1 MNKILLTSLLAMSLS
16 ATPALAD
23 HFTLPS
29 GSATEKVVALS
40 TIDLKNAT
48 NGNNNMPIQ
57 LNKSVRGGIFEVDGA
72 QCDHL
77 FGGAAG
83 RKREVIGQRR
93 CGRQRHREET
103 RE

>member
-57 LNKSVRGGIFEVDGA
+57 LNKSVRGVARLALPAIPSTQVWVFTLRA
-72 QCDHL
+72 KSWCDS
-77 FGGAAG
+77 
-83 RKREVIGQRR
+83 
-93 CGRQRHREET
+93 T
-103 RE
+103 RAYADLRPPSV